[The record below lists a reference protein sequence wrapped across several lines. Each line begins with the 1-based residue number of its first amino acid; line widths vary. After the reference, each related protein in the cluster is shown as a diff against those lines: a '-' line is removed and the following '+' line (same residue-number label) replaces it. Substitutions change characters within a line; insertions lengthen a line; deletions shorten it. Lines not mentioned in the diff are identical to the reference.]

1 MPKLVCQSGH
11 NAGHEYP
18 LTKDVTILGRQSSCD
33 VQVQDEMSSR
43 AHCQLRRDG
52 RLYSLVDLGS
62 RNGTLLNNK
71 KVSER
76 LLAFG
81 DVIRIGKAEYLL
93 VKESGDLELK
103 DLLSKY
109 EILEKIGE
117 GGMGIVYKAN
127 QRSMARIVALKIL
140 SPKYSS
146 KRKFVEQFTREARA
160 AGSLNHP
167 NIIQV
172 HDVGTENDIHYFS
185 MEFVDGPTCMQVL
198 KSQGEFPVPDAM
210 EIIRQ
215 TARALEYAHAHRLI
229 HQDIKPDNIMVGPNN
244 IVKLADLGISKTFDE
259 AEDES
264 GSKKVMGTP
273 HYMAPEAAL
282 GKKVDQRVDIYSLGA
297 TAYHLLS
304 GRTPYSGS
312 SPTEVLKQHVMDPL
326 PPITEINPDI
336 PPKVVALIEKMMA
349 KKPDDRQ
356 QSAAE
361 VLEDIR
367 LSVGS
372 ESTNERAPGGETLI
386 LRRYAKG
393 GPAAASVPTPASLT
407 TGGRTTPGGDM
418 TTPGEGSNKVG
429 KDRNLRL
436 LNRGLAIGIG
446 VAAVA
451 CSLVLLKT
459 CMNNKGPGDDAP
471 PPAAVTPSVVA
482 PVPAVVSAADLAQQR
497 HDTDAKALSAL
508 DDELNQDHP
517 DTRQM
522 LSELERITNDP
533 SHDLDAE
540 NLSHAKDLRVKIADL
555 IARHRTEQVM
565 GEFDKLSEDVR
576 KLSDD
581 HDYDTALSR
590 LDAFNDRHEPE
601 VKDGFDKLRAAID
614 QEKSNFRTDLLTRIN
629 SARISKDSARL
640 KELRDSLPP
649 PFLNTDIEQTIESA
663 MAAVN
668 EERQKDQAPLL
679 AKAAK
684 ALCEWNF
691 SEFDDQWTNN
701 RPAMDGNAA
710 QQFDGYHDIEVKLLA
725 MISAI
730 SQRLKGAH
738 IIRFDGTLHGMDS
751 PDLQDAVPDQ
761 GLELTMSN
769 SGTVL
774 LRWNTL
780 TVNEFSAVI
789 TAVLGREAVG
799 TYKGALTSLDS
810 LKQSL
815 AAPK

>member
-52 RLYSLVDLGS
+52 RLFSLVDLGS

-198 KSQGEFPVPDAM
+198 KSQGEFPVADAM

-259 AEDES
+259 AEDEA

-356 QSAAE
+356 QNAAE

-367 LSVGS
+367 LSVGN

-393 GPAAASVPTPASLT
+393 GPAAATVPTPASLT

-418 TTPGEGSNKVG
+418 TTPGEGSNKLP
-429 KDRNLRL
+429 KDRSLRL

-446 VAAVA
+446 VAALA

-471 PPAAVTPSVVA
+471 PPSAITPEVAVQPAASSPT
-482 PVPAVVSAADLAQQR
+482 DLAQQR
-497 HDTDAKALSAL
+497 HDADAKALSAL
-508 DDELNQDHP
+508 DDELLQDHG

-522 LSELERITNDP
+522 LSELEKITNDP
-533 SHDLDAE
+533 SHDLDAD
-540 NLSHAKDLRVKIADL
+540 NLQHAKDLRVKIAEL

-565 GEFDKLSEDVR
+565 SEFTKLSDEVR
-576 KLSDD
+576 KLADD
-581 HDYDTALSR
+581 HDYDTALNR

-601 VKDGFDKLRAAID
+601 VKDAFDKLRASID
-614 QEKSNFRTDLLTRIN
+614 QDKSNFRTDLLTKIN
-629 SARISKDSARL
+629 NAKVDNDSQRL

-649 PFLNTDIEQTIESA
+649 PFINSDIEQAVEAA
-663 MAAVN
+663 MSAVN
-668 EERQKDQAPLL
+668 EARQKEQAPLV

-684 ALCEWNF
+684 ALSEWNF

-701 RPAMDGNAA
+701 RPAMDGSAA
-710 QQFDGYHDIEVKLLA
+710 QQFDGYHDAEVKVLA

-730 SQRLKGAH
+730 SQHLKIAH
-738 IIRFDGTLHGMDS
+738 TIRFNGTLHGMDS
-751 PDLQDAVPDQ
+751 PDLEDALPDQ
-761 GLELTMSN
+761 GLEMTMSN

-774 LRWNTL
+774 LRWTTL
-780 TVNEFSAVI
+780 TVDDLTAVI
-789 TAVLGREAVG
+789 TVVLGKDAVA
-799 TYKGALTSLDS
+799 TYKPSLTALDGLR
-810 LKQSL
+810 QSL

>member
-1 MPKLVCQSGH
+1 
-11 NAGHEYP
+11 
-18 LTKDVTILGRQSSCD
+18 
-33 VQVQDEMSSR
+33 
-43 AHCQLRRDG
+43 
-52 RLYSLVDLGS
+52 
-62 RNGTLLNNK
+62 
-71 KVSER
+71 
-76 LLAFG
+76 
-81 DVIRIGKAEYLL
+81 
-93 VKESGDLELK
+93 
-103 DLLSKY
+103 
-109 EILEKIGE
+109 
-117 GGMGIVYKAN
+117 
-127 QRSMARIVALKIL
+127 
-140 SPKYSS
+140 
-146 KRKFVEQFTREARA
+146 
-160 AGSLNHP
+160 
-167 NIIQV
+167 
-172 HDVGTENDIHYFS
+172 
-185 MEFVDGPTCMQVL
+185 
-198 KSQGEFPVPDAM
+198 
-210 EIIRQ
+210 
-215 TARALEYAHAHRLI
+215 
-229 HQDIKPDNIMVGPNN
+229 
-244 IVKLADLGISKTFDE
+244 
-259 AEDES
+259 
-264 GSKKVMGTP
+264 
-273 HYMAPEAAL
+273 
-282 GKKVDQRVDIYSLGA
+282 
-297 TAYHLLS
+297 
-304 GRTPYSGS
+304 
-312 SPTEVLKQHVMDPL
+312 MDPL

-471 PPAAVTPSVVA
+471 PPAVTTPSA
-482 PVPAVVSAADLAQQR
+482 TLPVPAAASPADLAQQR
-497 HDTDAKALSAL
+497 HDADAKALSAL
-508 DDELNQDHP
+508 DDELQQDHP

-576 KLSDD
+576 KLADD

-601 VKDGFDKLRAAID
+601 VKDAFDKLRAAID

-640 KELRDSLPP
+640 KELRDTLPP
-649 PFLNTDIEQTIESA
+649 PFLNTDLEQAIESA
-663 MAAVN
+663 MSAVS
-668 EERQKDQAPLL
+668 EERQKDQAPLVV
-679 AKAAK
+679 KAAK

-738 IIRFDGTLHGMDS
+738 IIRFNGTLHGMDS
-751 PDLQDAVPDQ
+751 PDLEDAVPDQ

-780 TVNEFSAVI
+780 TVDEFSAVI

-799 TYKGALTSLDS
+799 TYKGALTSLDG

-815 AAPK
+815 AAQK